1 MEALKM
7 LMKRND
13 VGPKKHVNFQTF
25 SNGLND
31 PKHFF
36 WGGGCLYI
44 CILGKP
50 SKNKKWIF
58 FHTGGQ
64 GTIHTF
70 RKKGCFWRFLF

>member
-36 WGGGCLYI
+36 WGGDVYI
-44 CILGKP
+44 
-50 SKNKKWIF
+50 F
-58 FHTGGQ
+58 VY
-64 GTIHTF
+64 
-70 RKKGCFWRFLF
+70 